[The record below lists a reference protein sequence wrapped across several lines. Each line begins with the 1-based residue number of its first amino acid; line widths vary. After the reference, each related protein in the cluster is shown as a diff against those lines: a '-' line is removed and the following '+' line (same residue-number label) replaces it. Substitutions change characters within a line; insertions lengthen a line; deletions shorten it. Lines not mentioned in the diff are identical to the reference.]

1 MSTKTAAD
9 LTLDLSVA
17 PSVSSRRWEAATL
30 TWERLVDRA
39 HNPEAVK
46 DCGGYVA
53 GRLKGT
59 QRRKGQ
65 VEYRSAVTLD
75 ADAAS
80 ETLPGLV
87 AGLGLRALVHSTY
100 SHTRAHPRYRV
111 IIPIMGP
118 GLSEEE
124 YPRVARGLMEA
135 LGEAQFDPGST
146 QPERLMFW
154 PATAAPDEYEVVEGQ
169 GETATAQGLL
179 RDFGGLG
186 PTPDH
191 MPGSKRDPLG
201 LPGVAGAFNRVY
213 DMARAV
219 ETFHLPYDPVEGEPN
234 RWHYTPAESEGGV
247 IVYPDGYVF
256 SNHASD
262 PAYGRALSM
271 FDLVA
276 LHVYGGEDRA
286 AGVPQSTAPAD
297 RPSIQRA
304 MREFAARPEI
314 VTELVGADFAPLDG
328 DEGGDGEGGARG
340 LPEWVLEFHLH
351 PKTGKP
357 LDDVHNW
364 DLLMRHDP
372 VLRGLARNDM
382 TLNTITRRAFPWRDV
397 EAGKT
402 DALTNADRAQI
413 SAHLQRAYN
422 MPRPA
427 QEQLNGVID
436 MVAQDNAFHPVNEY
450 LESLEW
456 DGVTRIETY
465 LPGAADAYTRRVARL
480 VAVQAVARALDP
492 GVKVDNCLI
501 LTGRQGLGKSWFV
514 ERMARGWTCTLG
526 PIEGGGLR
534 DTIMAM
540 TRSWITVAD
549 EGFAMKKADAE
560 ALKQFVT
567 LTHDVVRLPYARETV
582 TLPRRQVIWGTT
594 NDAVFLR
601 AQEGNRRFLIVEV
614 AERLDFDRYTDE
626 YVGQVWA
633 EAVHIW
639 KTSRDQYGLERN
651 PELFLSVEEEAAAES
666 VRSMAT
672 EEDSMT
678 GLIQAYL
685 DTLVPENWVEM
696 SPEERI
702 SWLRDEEQGI
712 VSGTHPISVVCS
724 LEIWEIALQ
733 RERGK
738 PSRVDILQITNALK
752 QLPGWFGPMPKP
764 TRLPFYGPQRVFARL
779 DEPTDPSGSTES
791 LI

>member
-1 MSTKTAAD
+1 MSTKTSAD

-59 QRRKGQ
+59 ARRKGQ

-80 ETLPGLV
+80 ETLPAVV

-111 IIPIMGP
+111 IFPIMGP

-124 YPRVARGLMEA
+124 YPRVARGLIEA

-154 PATAAPDEYEVVEGQ
+154 PATANPDEYEVVECQ

-179 RDFGGLG
+179 RDFGGLQA
-186 PTPDH
+186 TPDH
-191 MPGSKRDPLG
+191 KTGPKRDPKE

-314 VTELVGADFAPLDG
+314 VTELVAADFADVDG
-328 DEGGDGEGGARG
+328 DEDGARG

-372 VLRGLARNDM
+372 VLRALARNEMDL
-382 TLNTITRRAFPWRDV
+382 TTVTRRQFPWRTV
-397 EAGKT
+397 EAGKD

-436 MVAQDNAFHPVNEY
+436 MVAQDHSFHPVVEY
-450 LESLEW
+450 LEGLEW
-456 DGVTRIETY
+456 DGVSRIETY
-465 LPGAADAYTRRVARL
+465 LPGAPDAYTRRVARL

-514 ERMARGWTCTLG
+514 ETMARGWTCTLG

-534 DTIMAM
+534 DTVMAM

-567 LTHDVVRLPYARETV
+567 LTHDVIRLPFAREHV
-582 TLPRRQVIWGTT
+582 KLLRRQVIWGTT

-614 AERLDFDRYTDE
+614 AEKLDFGKYSDE
-626 YVGQVWA
+626 YVNQVWA

-639 KTSRDQYGLERN
+639 KTSRDKYGLKDN
-651 PELFLSVEEEAAAES
+651 PELFLSSEEEAAAES

-712 VSGTHPISVVCS
+712 VSGTHPIDVVCS
-724 LEIWEIALQ
+724 LEIWEIALG

-738 PSRVDILQITNALK
+738 HSRVDILQITNALK

-779 DEPTDPSGSTES
+779 DEPTDPSGSTEQ

>member
-39 HNPEAVK
+39 HNPESVK

-59 QRRKGQ
+59 ARRKGQ
-65 VEYRSAVTLD
+65 VAYRSAVTLD

-80 ETLPGLV
+80 ETLPAVV

-118 GLSEEE
+118 GLSEDE

-154 PATAAPDEYEVVEGQ
+154 PATATPDEYEAVECQ

-262 PAYGRALSM
+262 PAYGRALSL

-314 VTELVGADFAPLDG
+314 VTELVAADFADVDG
-328 DEGGDGEGGARG
+328 DEDGAA

-372 VLRGLARNDM
+372 VLRALARNEMDL
-382 TLNTITRRAFPWRDV
+382 TTVTRRPFPWRAV
-397 EAGKT
+397 EAGKD

-436 MVAQDNAFHPVNEY
+436 MVAQDNAFHPVVEY

-456 DGVTRIETY
+456 DGVSRVETY
-465 LPGAADAYTRRVARL
+465 LPGAPDAYTRRVARL

-514 ERMARGWTCTLG
+514 ETMARGWTCTLG

-534 DTIMAM
+534 DTVMAM
-540 TRSWITVAD
+540 TRSWVTVAD

-567 LTHDVVRLPYARETV
+567 LTHDVIRLPYAREHV
-582 TLPRRQVIWGTT
+582 KLPRRQVIWGTT

-614 AERLDFDRYTDE
+614 AEKLDFGKYSDE
-626 YVGQVWA
+626 YVNQVWA

-639 KTSRDQYGLERN
+639 KTSKAQYGLKDN
-651 PELFLSVEEEAAAES
+651 PELFLSASEEAAAES

-712 VSGTHPISVVCS
+712 VSGTHPIDVVCS

-738 PSRVDILQITNALK
+738 HSRVDILQITNALK

>member
-39 HNPEAVK
+39 HNPESVK

-59 QRRKGQ
+59 ARRKGQ

-80 ETLPGLV
+80 ETLPAVV

-111 IIPIMGP
+111 IFPIMGP

-124 YPRVARGLMEA
+124 YPRVARGLIEA

-154 PATAAPDEYEVVEGQ
+154 PATATPDEYEVVECD

-179 RDFGGLG
+179 RDFGGLQA
-186 PTPDH
+186 TPDH
-191 MPGSKRDPLG
+191 KAGPKRDPKE

-219 ETFHLPYDPVEGEPN
+219 AEFRLPYDPVDGEPN

-314 VTELVGADFAPLDG
+314 VTELVAADFADVDG
-328 DEGGDGEGGARG
+328 DEDGARG
-340 LPEWVLEFHLH
+340 LPEWVLEFHIH

-372 VLRGLARNDM
+372 VLRGLARNNMDL
-382 TLNTITRRAFPWRDV
+382 TTVTRRQFPWRTV
-397 EAGKT
+397 EAGKD

-436 MVAQDNAFHPVNEY
+436 MVAQDNAFHPVVEY
-450 LESLEW
+450 LECLEW
-456 DGVTRIETY
+456 DGISRVETY
-465 LPGAADAYTRRVARL
+465 LPGAQNDYTRRVARL

-514 ERMARGWTCTLG
+514 ETMARGWTCTLG
-526 PIEGGGLR
+526 PIEGSGLR
-534 DTIMAM
+534 DTVMAM

-567 LTHDVVRLPYARETV
+567 LTHDVIRLPYAREHV
-582 TLPRRQVIWGTT
+582 KLPRRQVIWGTT

-614 AERLDFDRYTDE
+614 AEKLDFGKYSDE
-626 YVGQVWA
+626 YVNQVWA

-639 KTSRDQYGLERN
+639 KTSKAQYGLKDN
-651 PELFLSVEEEAAAES
+651 PELFLSASEEAAAES

-712 VSGTHPISVVCS
+712 VSGAHPIDVVCS
-724 LEIWEIALQ
+724 LEIWEIALG

-738 PSRVDILQITNALK
+738 HSRVDILQITNALK

-764 TRLPFYGPQRVFARL
+764 TRLPYYGPQRVFARL
-779 DEPTDPSGSTES
+779 DEPTNPSGSTEQ

>member
-1 MSTKTAAD
+1 MSTKTTAD

-39 HNPEAVK
+39 HNPESVK

-59 QRRKGQ
+59 ARRKGQ

-80 ETLPGLV
+80 ETLPAVV

-111 IIPIMGP
+111 IFPIMGP

-124 YPRVARGLMEA
+124 YPRVARGLIEA

-154 PATAAPDEYEVVEGQ
+154 PATATPDEYEVVECQ

-191 MPGSKRDPLG
+191 MPGSKRDPFG

-219 ETFHLPYDPVEGEPN
+219 AEFHLPYDPVDGEPN

-314 VTELVGADFAPLDG
+314 VTELVAADFADVDG
-328 DEGGDGEGGARG
+328 DEAGARG

-372 VLRGLARNDM
+372 VLRGLARNNMDL
-382 TLNTITRRAFPWRDV
+382 TTVTRRQFPWRTV
-397 EAGKT
+397 EAGKD

-436 MVAQDNAFHPVNEY
+436 MVAQDHSFHPVVEY
-450 LESLEW
+450 LEGLEW
-456 DGVTRIETY
+456 DGVSRIETY

-514 ERMARGWTCTLG
+514 ETMARGWTCTLG
-526 PIEGGGLR
+526 PIEGSGLR
-534 DTIMAM
+534 DTVMAM

-567 LTHDVVRLPYARETV
+567 LTHDVIRLPYAREHV
-582 TLPRRQVIWGTT
+582 KLPRRQVIWGTT

-614 AERLDFDRYTDE
+614 AEKLDFGKYSDE
-626 YVGQVWA
+626 YVNQVWA

-639 KTSRDQYGLERN
+639 KTSRDKYGLKDN
-651 PELFLSVEEEAAAES
+651 PELFLSSEEEAAAES

-672 EEDSMT
+672 EEDSVG
-678 GLIQAYL
+678 GLIRAYL
-685 DTLVPENWVEM
+685 DTLVPENWADM
-696 SPEERI
+696 SPDERI

-712 VSGTHPISVVCS
+712 VSGTHPIDVVCS
-724 LEIWEIALQ
+724 LEIWEIALG

-738 PSRVDILQITNALK
+738 HSRVDILQITNALK

-779 DEPTDPSGSTES
+779 DEPTDPSGSIEQ

>member
-1 MSTKTAAD
+1 MSTKTAVD

-39 HNPEAVK
+39 HNPEGVK

-59 QRRKGQ
+59 SRRKGQ

-80 ETLPGLV
+80 ETLPAVV
-87 AGLGLRALVHSTY
+87 AGLGLRALVHSTF

-111 IIPIMGP
+111 IFPIMGP

-124 YPRVARGLMEA
+124 YPRVARGLIEA

-154 PATAAPDEYEVVEGQ
+154 PATANPDEYEVVECDGA
-169 GETATAQGLL
+169 TATAQGLL
-179 RDFGGLG
+179 RDFGGLQA
-186 PTPDH
+186 TPDH
-191 MPGSKRDPLG
+191 KAGPKRDPKE

-219 ETFHLPYDPVEGEPN
+219 AEFHLPYDPVGGEPN

-304 MREFAARPEI
+304 LREFAARPEI
-314 VTELVGADFAPLDG
+314 VTELVSADFADVDG
-328 DEGGDGEGGARG
+328 DEDGARG

-351 PKTGKP
+351 SKTGKP
-357 LDDVHNW
+357 QDDVHNW

-372 VLRGLARNDM
+372 VLRGLARNAMDL
-382 TLNTITRRAFPWRDV
+382 TTVTRRQFPWRTV
-397 EAGKT
+397 EAGKD

-436 MVAQDNAFHPVNEY
+436 MVAQDNVFHPVVEY
-450 LESLEW
+450 LEGLEW
-456 DGVTRIETY
+456 DGVSRVETY
-465 LPGAADAYTRRVARL
+465 LPGAPDAYTRRVARL

-514 ERMARGWTCTLG
+514 ETMARGWTCTLG
-526 PIEGGGLR
+526 PIEGNGMR
-534 DTIMAM
+534 DTVMAM

-567 LTHDVVRLPYARETV
+567 LTHDVIRLPYAREHV
-582 TLPRRQVIWGTT
+582 KLPRRQVIWGTT

-614 AERLDFDRYTDE
+614 AEKLDFGKYSDE
-626 YVGQVWA
+626 YVNQVWA

-639 KTSRDQYGLERN
+639 KTSRDKYGLKDN
-651 PELFLSVEEEAAAES
+651 PELFLSSEEEAAAES

-685 DTLVPENWVEM
+685 DTLVPANWVEM

-712 VSGTHPISVVCS
+712 VSGTHPIDVVCS
-724 LEIWEIALQ
+724 LEIWEIALG

-738 PSRVDILQITNALK
+738 HSRVDILQITNALK
-752 QLPGWFGPMPKP
+752 QLPGWFGPMPRP
-764 TRLPFYGPQRVFARL
+764 TRLPFYGPQRVFARMG
-779 DEPTDPSGSTES
+779 EPTDVSDSPES

>member
-1 MSTKTAAD
+1 MSTKTSAD

-39 HNPEAVK
+39 HNPESVK

-59 QRRKGQ
+59 ARRKGQ

-80 ETLPGLV
+80 ETLPALV

-111 IIPIMGP
+111 IFPIMGP

-124 YPRVARGLMEA
+124 YPRVARGLIEA

-154 PATAAPDEYEVVEGQ
+154 PATANPNEYEVAECQ

-191 MPGSKRDPLG
+191 MPGSKRDPFG

-219 ETFHLPYDPVEGEPN
+219 ETFHLPYDPVDGEPN

-314 VTELVGADFAPLDG
+314 VTELVAADFADVDG
-328 DEGGDGEGGARG
+328 DEDGARG

-364 DLLMRHDP
+364 DLLMKHDP
-372 VLRGLARNDM
+372 VLRALARNEMDL
-382 TLNTITRRAFPWRDV
+382 TTVTRRPFPWRAV
-397 EAGKT
+397 EAGKD

-436 MVAQDNAFHPVNEY
+436 MVAQDNAFHPVVEY
-450 LESLEW
+450 LECLEW
-456 DGVTRIETY
+456 DGVSRIETY
-465 LPGAADAYTRRVARL
+465 LPGAPDAYTRRVARL

-514 ERMARGWTCTLG
+514 ETMARGWTCTLG

-534 DTIMAM
+534 DTVMAM

-560 ALKQFVT
+560 ALKQFIT
-567 LTHDVVRLPYARETV
+567 LAHDVIRLPYAREHV
-582 TLPRRQVIWGTT
+582 KLPRRQVIWGTT

-614 AERLDFDRYTDE
+614 AEKLDFGKYSDE
-626 YVGQVWA
+626 YVNQVWA

-639 KTSRDQYGLERN
+639 KTSKAQYGLKDN
-651 PELFLSVEEEAAAES
+651 PELFLSTSEEVAAES

-685 DTLVPENWVEM
+685 DTLVPANWADM
-696 SPEERI
+696 SPDERI

-712 VSGTHPISVVCS
+712 VSGTHPIDVVCS

-738 PSRVDILQITNALK
+738 HSRVDILQITNALK

>member
-39 HNPEAVK
+39 HNPESVK

-53 GRLKGT
+53 GRLKDT
-59 QRRKGQ
+59 ARRKGQ

-80 ETLPGLV
+80 EALPAVV

-111 IIPIMGP
+111 IFPIMGP

-124 YPRVARGLMEA
+124 YPRVARGLIEA

-154 PATAAPDEYEVVEGQ
+154 PATANPDEYEVVECS

-179 RDFGGLG
+179 RDFGGLHA
-186 PTPDH
+186 TPDH
-191 MPGSKRDPLG
+191 KPGPKRDPKE

-219 ETFHLPYDPVEGEPN
+219 AEFHLPYDPVEGEPD

-328 DEGGDGEGGARG
+328 DTEGGEAGARG

-372 VLRGLARNDM
+372 VLRALARNEMDL
-382 TLNTITRRAFPWRDV
+382 TTVTRRPFPWRTV
-397 EAGKT
+397 EAGKD

-436 MVAQDNAFHPVNEY
+436 MVAQDNAFHPVVEY
-450 LESLEW
+450 LECLEW
-456 DGVTRIETY
+456 DGISRVETY
-465 LPGAADAYTRRVARL
+465 LPGAQDDYTRRVARL

-514 ERMARGWTCTLG
+514 ETMARGWTCTLG
-526 PIEGGGLR
+526 PIEGSGLR
-534 DTIMAM
+534 DTVMAM
-540 TRSWITVAD
+540 TRSWVTVAD

-567 LTHDVVRLPYARETV
+567 LTHDVIRLPYAREHV
-582 TLPRRQVIWGTT
+582 KLPRRQVIWGTT

-614 AERLDFDRYTDE
+614 AEKLDFGKYSDE
-626 YVGQVWA
+626 YVNQVWA

-639 KTSRDQYGLERN
+639 KTSKAQYGLKDN
-651 PELFLSVEEEAAAES
+651 PELFLSASEEAAAES

-685 DTLVPENWVEM
+685 DTLVPANWVEM

-712 VSGTHPISVVCS
+712 VSGTHPIDVVCS

-738 PSRVDILQITNALK
+738 HSRVDILQITNALK
-752 QLPGWFGPMPKP
+752 QLPDWFGPMPKP
-764 TRLPFYGPQRVFARL
+764 TRLPFYGPQRVFARM
-779 DEPTDPSGSTES
+779 DEPTDVSDSPES

>member
-59 QRRKGQ
+59 ARKKGQ

-80 ETLPGLV
+80 ETLPALV

-124 YPRVARGLMEA
+124 YPRVARGLIDA

-154 PATAAPDEYEVVEGQ
+154 PATANLDEYEVVECA

-179 RDFGGLG
+179 RDFGGLQA
-186 PTPDH
+186 TPDH
-191 MPGSKRDPLG
+191 KAGPKRDPKE

-219 ETFHLPYDPVEGEPN
+219 ETFHLPYDPVDGEPN

-314 VTELVGADFAPLDG
+314 VTELVAADFADVDG
-328 DEGGDGEGGARG
+328 DEDGAA

-372 VLRGLARNDM
+372 VLRALARNDM
-382 TLNTITRRAFPWRDV
+382 DLTTVTRRPFPWRAV
-397 EAGKT
+397 EAGKD

-436 MVAQDNAFHPVNEY
+436 MVAQDNAFHPVVEY
-450 LESLEW
+450 LECLEW
-456 DGVTRIETY
+456 DGISRVETY
-465 LPGAADAYTRRVARL
+465 LPGAQDDYTRRVARL

-514 ERMARGWTCTLG
+514 ETMARGWTCTLG

-534 DTIMAM
+534 DTVMAM
-540 TRSWITVAD
+540 TRSWVTVAD

-567 LTHDVVRLPYARETV
+567 LTHDVIRLPYAREHV
-582 TLPRRQVIWGTT
+582 KLPRRQVIWGTT

-614 AERLDFDRYTDE
+614 AEKLDFGKYSDE
-626 YVGQVWA
+626 YVNQVWA

-639 KTSRDQYGLERN
+639 KTSRDKYGLKDN
-651 PELFLSVEEEAAAES
+651 PELFLSSDEEAAAES

-712 VSGTHPISVVCS
+712 VSGTHPIDVVCS
-724 LEIWEIALQ
+724 LEIWEIALG

-738 PSRVDILQITNALK
+738 HSRVDILQITNALK

-779 DEPTDPSGSTES
+779 DEPTDPSGSTEQ

>member
-1 MSTKTAAD
+1 MSTKTSAD

-39 HNPEAVK
+39 HNPEVVK

-59 QRRKGQ
+59 ARKKGQ

-80 ETLPGLV
+80 ETLPAIV

-111 IIPIMGP
+111 IFPIMGP

-124 YPRVARGLMEA
+124 YPRVARGLIEA

-154 PATAAPDEYEVVEGQ
+154 PATANPDEYEVVECD

-179 RDFGGLG
+179 RDFGGLQA
-186 PTPDH
+186 TPDH
-191 MPGSKRDPLG
+191 KAGPKRDPKE

-219 ETFHLPYDPVEGEPN
+219 AEFHLPYDPVEGEPN

-314 VTELVGADFAPLDG
+314 VTELVAADFADVDG
-328 DEGGDGEGGARG
+328 DEDGARG

-372 VLRGLARNDM
+372 VLRALARNEMDL
-382 TLNTITRRAFPWRDV
+382 TTVTRRQFPWRTV
-397 EAGKT
+397 EAGKN

-436 MVAQDNAFHPVNEY
+436 MVAQDNAFHPVVEY
-450 LESLEW
+450 LEGLEW
-456 DGVTRIETY
+456 DGVSRIETY

-514 ERMARGWTCTLG
+514 ETMARGWTCTLG

-534 DTIMAM
+534 DTVMAM

-567 LTHDVVRLPYARETV
+567 LTHDVIRLPYAREHV
-582 TLPRRQVIWGTT
+582 KLPRRQVIWGTT

-614 AERLDFDRYTDE
+614 SEKLDFGKYSDE
-626 YVGQVWA
+626 YVNQVWA

-639 KTSRDQYGLERN
+639 KTSRDKYGLKDN
-651 PELFLSVEEEAAAES
+651 PELFLSSEEEAAAES

-685 DTLVPENWVEM
+685 DTLVPANWVEM

-712 VSGTHPISVVCS
+712 VSGTHPIDVVCS
-724 LEIWEIALQ
+724 LEIWEIALG

-738 PSRVDILQITNALK
+738 HSRVDILQITNALK

-764 TRLPFYGPQRVFARL
+764 TRLPFYGPQRVFARM
-779 DEPTDPSGSTES
+779 DEPTDVSDSTES

>member
-39 HNPEAVK
+39 HNPESVK

-59 QRRKGQ
+59 ARRKGQ
-65 VEYRSAVTLD
+65 VAYRSAVTLD

-80 ETLPGLV
+80 ETLPALV

-154 PATAAPDEYEVVEGQ
+154 PATAAPDEYEVVACDGA
-169 GETATAQGLL
+169 TATAQGLL

-191 MPGSKRDPLG
+191 RRGSKRDPLG
-201 LPGVAGAFNRVY
+201 LTGVAGAFNRVY

-219 ETFHLPYDPVEGEPN
+219 ETFRLPYDPVEGEPN

-286 AGVPQSTAPAD
+286 AGVPRSTAPAD

-328 DEGGDGEGGARG
+328 DEDGAA

-372 VLRGLARNDM
+372 VLRSLARNNMDL
-382 TLNTITRRAFPWRDV
+382 TTVTRRQFPWRTV
-397 EAGKT
+397 EAGKD

-413 SAHLQRAYN
+413 SAHLQRSYN

-436 MVAQDNAFHPVNEY
+436 MVAQDNAFHPVVEY

-456 DGVTRIETY
+456 DGVSRIETY
-465 LPGAADAYTRRVARL
+465 LPGAPDAYTRRVARL

-514 ERMARGWTCTLG
+514 ETMARGWTCTLG

-534 DTIMAM
+534 DTVMAM
-540 TRSWITVAD
+540 TRSWVTVAD

-567 LTHDVVRLPYARETV
+567 LTHDVIRLPYAREHV
-582 TLPRRQVIWGTT
+582 KLPRRQVIWGTT

-614 AERLDFDRYTDE
+614 AEKLDFGKYSDE
-626 YVGQVWA
+626 YVNQVWA

-639 KTSRDQYGLERN
+639 KTSKHEYGLKDN
-651 PELFLSVEEEAAAES
+651 PELFLSSEEEAAAES

-702 SWLRDEEQGI
+702 SWLRDAEQGI

-738 PSRVDILQITNALK
+738 HSRVDILQITNALK

-779 DEPTDPSGSTES
+779 DEPTDVSGSPES

>member
-1 MSTKTAAD
+1 MSAKTSAD

-17 PSVSSRRWEAATL
+17 PSVSSRRWGAAML

-59 QRRKGQ
+59 ARRKGQ

-80 ETLPGLV
+80 ETLPAVV

-124 YPRVARGLMEA
+124 YPRVARGLIEA

-154 PATAAPDEYEVVEGQ
+154 PATANPDEYEVVECD

-219 ETFHLPYDPVEGEPN
+219 ETFHLPYDPVDGEPN

-314 VTELVGADFAPLDG
+314 VTELVGADFAPLDV
-328 DEGGDGEGGARG
+328 DETEGGEA

-364 DLLMRHDP
+364 DLLMKHDP
-372 VLRGLARNDM
+372 VLRGLARNNMDL
-382 TLNTITRRAFPWRDV
+382 TTVTRRQFPWRTV
-397 EAGKT
+397 EAGKD

-413 SAHLQRAYN
+413 SAHLQRAYS

-436 MVAQDNAFHPVNEY
+436 MVAQDHSFHPVVEY
-450 LESLEW
+450 LEGLEW
-456 DGVTRIETY
+456 DGISRVETY
-465 LPGAADAYTRRVARL
+465 LPGAQDAYTRRVARL

-514 ERMARGWTCTLG
+514 ETMARGWTCTLG

-534 DTIMAM
+534 DTVMAM

-567 LTHDVVRLPYARETV
+567 LTHDVIRLPYAREHV
-582 TLPRRQVIWGTT
+582 KLPRRQVIWGTT

-614 AERLDFDRYTDE
+614 AEKLDFGKYSDE
-626 YVGQVWA
+626 YVNQVWA

-639 KTSRDQYGLERN
+639 KTSRDKYGLKDN
-651 PELFLSVEEEAAAES
+651 PELFLSSEEEAAAES

-712 VSGTHPISVVCS
+712 VSGTHPIDVVCS
-724 LEIWEIALQ
+724 LEIWEIALG

-738 PSRVDILQITNALK
+738 HSRVDILQITNALK

-779 DEPTDPSGSTES
+779 DEPTDVSDSPES

>member
-1 MSTKTAAD
+1 MSTKTSAD

-17 PSVSSRRWEAATL
+17 PSVSSRRWEATTL

-39 HNPEAVK
+39 HHPEAVK

-59 QRRKGQ
+59 ARRKGQ

-80 ETLPGLV
+80 ETLPAV
-87 AGLGLRALVHSTY
+87 VVGLGLRALVHSTF

-111 IIPIMGP
+111 IFPIMGP

-124 YPRVARGLMEA
+124 YPRVARGLIEA

-154 PATAAPDEYEVVEGQ
+154 PATANPDEYEVVECQ
-169 GETATAQGLL
+169 GETATAQDLL

-219 ETFHLPYDPVEGEPN
+219 AEFHLPYDPVDGEPN
-234 RWHYTPAESEGGV
+234 RWHYTLAESEGGV

-276 LHVYGGEDRA
+276 LHVFGGEDRA

-314 VTELVGADFAPLDG
+314 VTELVAADFADVDG
-328 DEGGDGEGGARG
+328 DEDGARG
-340 LPEWVLEFHLH
+340 LPEWILEFHLH

-364 DLLMRHDP
+364 DILMRHDP
-372 VLRGLARNDM
+372 VLRSLARNNMDL
-382 TLNTITRRAFPWRDV
+382 TTVTRRQFPWRTV
-397 EAGKT
+397 EAGKD

-436 MVAQDNAFHPVNEY
+436 MVAQDNAFHPVVDY
-450 LESLEW
+450 LEGLEW
-456 DGVTRIETY
+456 DGVSRIETY
-465 LPGAADAYTRRVARL
+465 LPGAADAYTRRVAHL

-514 ERMARGWTCTLG
+514 ETMARGWTCTLG

-534 DTIMAM
+534 DTVMAM

-567 LTHDVVRLPYARETV
+567 LTHDVIRLPYAREHV
-582 TLPRRQVIWGTT
+582 KLPRRQVIWGTT

-614 AERLDFDRYTDE
+614 AEKLDFGKYSDE
-626 YVGQVWA
+626 YVNQVWA

-639 KTSRDQYGLERN
+639 KTSRDKYGLKDN
-651 PELFLSVEEEAAAES
+651 PELFLSSEEEAAAES

-672 EEDSMT
+672 EEDSVG

-685 DTLVPENWVEM
+685 DTLVPANWADM

-712 VSGTHPISVVCS
+712 VSGTHPIDVVCS
-724 LEIWEIALQ
+724 LEIWEIALG

-738 PSRVDILQITNALK
+738 HSRVDILQITNALK

-779 DEPTDPSGSTES
+779 DEPTDVSDSPES

>member
-30 TWERLVDRA
+30 TWDRLVDRA
-39 HNPEAVK
+39 HHPESVK

-59 QRRKGQ
+59 ARRKGQ

-80 ETLPGLV
+80 ETLPAVV

-111 IIPIMGP
+111 IFPIMGP

-124 YPRVARGLMEA
+124 YPRVARGLIEA

-154 PATAAPDEYEVVEGQ
+154 PATATPDEYEVVECQ

-179 RDFGGLG
+179 RDFGGLHA
-186 PTPDH
+186 TPDH

-219 ETFHLPYDPVEGEPN
+219 ETFHLPYDPVDGEPN

-314 VTELVGADFAPLDG
+314 VTELVGADFADVDG
-328 DEGGDGEGGARG
+328 DEDGARG

-372 VLRGLARNDM
+372 VLRALARNEMDL
-382 TLNTITRRAFPWRDV
+382 TTVTRRPFPWRTV
-397 EAGKT
+397 EAGKD

-436 MVAQDNAFHPVNEY
+436 MVAQDNAFHPVVEY
-450 LESLEW
+450 LEGLDW
-456 DGVTRIETY
+456 DGISRVETY
-465 LPGAADAYTRRVARL
+465 LPGALDDYTRRVARL

-514 ERMARGWTCTLG
+514 ETMARGWTCTLG

-534 DTIMAM
+534 DTVMAM
-540 TRSWITVAD
+540 TRSWVTVAD

-567 LTHDVVRLPYARETV
+567 LTHDVIRLPYAREHV
-582 TLPRRQVIWGTT
+582 KLPRRQVIWGTT

-614 AERLDFDRYTDE
+614 AEKLDFGKYSDE
-626 YVGQVWA
+626 YVNQVWA

-639 KTSRDQYGLERN
+639 KTSKAQYGLKDN
-651 PELFLSVEEEAAAES
+651 PELFLSASEEAAAES

-712 VSGTHPISVVCS
+712 VSGTHPIDVVCS
-724 LEIWEIALQ
+724 LEIWEIALG

-738 PSRVDILQITNALK
+738 HSRVDILQITNALK

-779 DEPTDPSGSTES
+779 DEPTDVSDSPES

>member
-39 HNPEAVK
+39 RHPEAVK

-59 QRRKGQ
+59 ARRKGQ

-80 ETLPGLV
+80 ETLPALV

-111 IIPIMGP
+111 IFPIMGP

-124 YPRVARGLMEA
+124 YPRVARGLIEA

-154 PATAAPDEYEVVEGQ
+154 PATAAPDEYEVVECQ

-179 RDFGGLG
+179 RDFGGLHA
-186 PTPDH
+186 TPDH
-191 MPGSKRDPLG
+191 KPGPKRDPKE

-219 ETFHLPYDPVEGEPN
+219 ETFHLPYDPVDGEPN

-314 VTELVGADFAPLDG
+314 VTELVAADFADVDG
-328 DEGGDGEGGARG
+328 DEDGARG

-372 VLRGLARNDM
+372 VLRALARNEMDL
-382 TLNTITRRAFPWRDV
+382 TTVTRRPFPWRTV
-397 EAGKT
+397 EAGKN

-436 MVAQDNAFHPVNEY
+436 MVAQDHSFHPVVEY
-450 LESLEW
+450 LEGLEW
-456 DGVTRIETY
+456 DGVSRIETY

-514 ERMARGWTCTLG
+514 ETMARGWTCTLG

-534 DTIMAM
+534 DTVMAM

-567 LTHDVVRLPYARETV
+567 LTHDVIRLPYAREHV
-582 TLPRRQVIWGTT
+582 KLPRRQVIWGTT

-614 AERLDFDRYTDE
+614 AEKLDFGKYSDE
-626 YVGQVWA
+626 YVNQVWA

-639 KTSRDQYGLERN
+639 KTSRDQYGLKDN
-651 PELFLSVEEEAAAES
+651 PELFLSSEEEAAAES

-724 LEIWEIALQ
+724 LEIWEIALG

-738 PSRVDILQITNALK
+738 HSRVDILQITNALK

-779 DEPTDPSGSTES
+779 DEPTDPSGSTEQ

>member
-1 MSTKTAAD
+1 MSTKTSAD

-39 HNPEAVK
+39 HNPESVK

-59 QRRKGQ
+59 SRRKGQ

-80 ETLPGLV
+80 ETLPALV

-111 IIPIMGP
+111 IFPIMGP

-124 YPRVARGLMEA
+124 YPRVARGLIEA

-154 PATAAPDEYEVVEGQ
+154 PATANPDEYEVVECQ
-169 GETATAQGLL
+169 GATATAQGLL
-179 RDFGGLG
+179 RDFGGLQA
-186 PTPDH
+186 TPDH
-191 MPGSKRDPLG
+191 KAGPKRDPKE

-219 ETFHLPYDPVEGEPN
+219 AEFHLPYDPVDGEPN

-262 PAYGRALSM
+262 RAYGRALSM

-314 VTELVGADFAPLDG
+314 VTELVAADFADVDG
-328 DEGGDGEGGARG
+328 DEDGARG

-364 DLLMRHDP
+364 DLLMKHDP
-372 VLRGLARNDM
+372 VLRGLARNNMDL
-382 TLNTITRRAFPWRDV
+382 TTVTRRQFPWRTV
-397 EAGKT
+397 EAGKD

-436 MVAQDNAFHPVNEY
+436 MVAQDNAFHPVVEY
-450 LESLEW
+450 LEGLEW
-456 DGVTRIETY
+456 DGVSRIETY
-465 LPGAADAYTRRVARL
+465 LPGAPDDYTRRVARL

-514 ERMARGWTCTLG
+514 ETMARGWTCTLG

-534 DTIMAM
+534 DTVMAM
-540 TRSWITVAD
+540 TRSWVTVAD

-567 LTHDVVRLPYARETV
+567 LTHDVIRLPYAREHV
-582 TLPRRQVIWGTT
+582 KLPRRQVIWGTT

-601 AQEGNRRFLIVEV
+601 AQEGNRRFLIVEA
-614 AERLDFDRYTDE
+614 AEKLDFGKYSDE
-626 YVGQVWA
+626 YVNQVWA

-639 KTSRDQYGLERN
+639 KTSKAQYGLKDN
-651 PELFLSVEEEAAAES
+651 PELFLSASEEAAAES

-678 GLIQAYL
+678 GLIRAYL
-685 DTLVPENWVEM
+685 DTLVPANWVEL

-712 VSGTHPISVVCS
+712 VSGTHPIDVVCS
-724 LEIWEIALQ
+724 LEIWEIALG

-738 PSRVDILQITNALK
+738 HSRVDILQITNALK

-764 TRLPFYGPQRVFARL
+764 TRLPFYGPQRVFARV
-779 DEPTDPSGSTES
+779 DEPTDVSDSPES

>member
-1 MSTKTAAD
+1 MSAKTSAD

-59 QRRKGQ
+59 ARRKGQ

-80 ETLPGLV
+80 ETLPAVV

-111 IIPIMGP
+111 IFPIMGP

-124 YPRVARGLMEA
+124 YPRVARGLIEA

-154 PATAAPDEYEVVEGQ
+154 PATANPDEYEVVECD

-179 RDFGGLG
+179 RDFGGLQAA
-186 PTPDH
+186 PDH
-191 MPGSKRDPLG
+191 KTGPKRDPKE

-219 ETFHLPYDPVEGEPN
+219 AEFHLPYDPVDGEPN

-262 PAYGRALSM
+262 PAYGRALSV

-314 VTELVGADFAPLDG
+314 VTELVAADFADVDG
-328 DEGGDGEGGARG
+328 DEDGARG

-372 VLRGLARNDM
+372 VLRALARNEMDL
-382 TLNTITRRAFPWRDV
+382 TTVTRRPFPWRTV
-397 EAGKT
+397 EAGKD

-436 MVAQDNAFHPVNEY
+436 MVAQDNAFHPVVEY
-450 LESLEW
+450 LEGLEW
-456 DGVTRIETY
+456 DGVSRIETY
-465 LPGAADAYTRRVARL
+465 LPGAPDAYTRRVARL

-514 ERMARGWTCTLG
+514 ETMARGWTCTLG

-534 DTIMAM
+534 DTVMAM
-540 TRSWITVAD
+540 TRSWVTVAD

-567 LTHDVVRLPYARETV
+567 LTHDVIRLPYAREHV
-582 TLPRRQVIWGTT
+582 KLPRRQVIWGTT

-614 AERLDFDRYTDE
+614 AEKLDFGKYSDE
-626 YVGQVWA
+626 YVNQVWA

-639 KTSRDQYGLERN
+639 KTSRDQYGLKDN
-651 PELFLSVEEEAAAES
+651 PELFLSSEEEAAAES

-685 DTLVPENWVEM
+685 DTLVPANWVEM

-712 VSGTHPISVVCS
+712 VSGTHPIDVVCS
-724 LEIWEIALQ
+724 LEIWEIALG

-738 PSRVDILQITNALK
+738 HSRVDILQITNALK

-764 TRLPFYGPQRVFARL
+764 TRLPFYGPQRVFARM
-779 DEPTDPSGSTES
+779 DEPTDVSDSTEQ

>member
-1 MSTKTAAD
+1 MSTKTAAAAAD

-17 PSVSSRRWEAATL
+17 PSVSSRRWEVATL

-39 HNPEAVK
+39 HNPESVK

-59 QRRKGQ
+59 ARRKGQ

-80 ETLPGLV
+80 ETLPALV

-118 GLSEEE
+118 GLTEEE
-124 YPRVARGLMEA
+124 YPRVARGLIEA

-154 PATAAPDEYEVVEGQ
+154 PATANPDEYEVVECQ
-169 GETATAQGLL
+169 GETATAQRLL

-191 MPGSKRDPLG
+191 TPGSKRDPLG

-219 ETFHLPYDPVEGEPN
+219 AEFHLPYDPVEGEPN

-262 PAYGRALSM
+262 PAYGRALSL

-314 VTELVGADFAPLDG
+314 VTELVAADFADVDG
-328 DEGGDGEGGARG
+328 DEDGARG

-372 VLRGLARNDM
+372 VLRGLARNNMDL
-382 TLNTITRRAFPWRDV
+382 TTVTRRQFPWRAV
-397 EAGKT
+397 EAGKD

-436 MVAQDNAFHPVNEY
+436 MVAQDHSFHPVVEY

-456 DGVTRIETY
+456 DGVSRIETY
-465 LPGAADAYTRRVARL
+465 LPGAQDDYTRRVARL

-514 ERMARGWTCTLG
+514 ETMARGWTCTLG
-526 PIEGGGLR
+526 PIEGSGLR
-534 DTIMAM
+534 DTVMAM
-540 TRSWITVAD
+540 TRSWVTVAD

-567 LTHDVVRLPYARETV
+567 LTHDVIRLPYAREHV
-582 TLPRRQVIWGTT
+582 KLPRRQVIWGTT

-614 AERLDFDRYTDE
+614 AEKLDFGKYSDE
-626 YVGQVWA
+626 YVNQVWA

-639 KTSRDQYGLERN
+639 KTSKAQYDLKDN
-651 PELFLSVEEEAAAES
+651 PELFLSASEEAAAES

-685 DTLVPENWVEM
+685 DTLVPANWAEM

-712 VSGTHPISVVCS
+712 VSGTHPIDVVCS
-724 LEIWEIALQ
+724 LEIWEIVLQ

-738 PSRVDILQITNALK
+738 HSRVDILQITNALK

-764 TRLPFYGPQRVFARL
+764 IRLPFYGPQRVFARL
-779 DEPTDPSGSTES
+779 DGPTDVSDSPES

>member
-1 MSTKTAAD
+1 MSTKTSAD

-39 HNPEAVK
+39 HNPEGVK

-59 QRRKGQ
+59 ARRKGQ

-80 ETLPGLV
+80 ETLPAVV

-111 IIPIMGP
+111 IFPIMGP

-154 PATAAPDEYEVVEGQ
+154 PATATPDEYEVVECP

-179 RDFGGLG
+179 RDFGGLHA
-186 PTPDH
+186 TPDH
-191 MPGSKRDPLG
+191 KPGPKRDPKE

-219 ETFHLPYDPVEGEPN
+219 AEFHLPYDPVEGEPN

-314 VTELVGADFAPLDG
+314 VTELVAADFADVDG
-328 DEGGDGEGGARG
+328 DEDGARG
-340 LPEWVLEFHLH
+340 LPEWVLEFHMH

-372 VLRGLARNDM
+372 VLRGLARNNMDL
-382 TLNTITRRAFPWRDV
+382 TTVTRRQFPWRTV
-397 EAGKT
+397 EAGKD

-436 MVAQDNAFHPVNEY
+436 MVAQDHAFHPVVEY
-450 LESLEW
+450 LEGLEW

-514 ERMARGWTCTLG
+514 ETMARGWTCTLG
-526 PIEGGGLR
+526 PIEGSGLR
-534 DTIMAM
+534 DTVMAM

-567 LTHDVVRLPYARETV
+567 LTHDVIRLPYAREHV
-582 TLPRRQVIWGTT
+582 KLPRRQVIWGTT

-614 AERLDFDRYTDE
+614 AEKLDFGKYSDE
-626 YVGQVWA
+626 YVNQVWA

-639 KTSRDQYGLERN
+639 KTSRDKYGLKDN
-651 PELFLSVEEEAAAES
+651 PELFLSSEEEAAAES

-672 EEDSMT
+672 EEDSVG

-712 VSGTHPISVVCS
+712 VSGTHPIDVVCS
-724 LEIWEIALQ
+724 LEIWEIALG

-738 PSRVDILQITNALK
+738 HSRVDILQITNALK

-779 DEPTDPSGSTES
+779 DEPTDVSDSPES

>member
-39 HNPEAVK
+39 HNPESVK

-59 QRRKGQ
+59 ARRKGQ

-80 ETLPGLV
+80 ETLPALV

-111 IIPIMGP
+111 IFPIMGP

-124 YPRVARGLMEA
+124 YPRVARGLIEA

-154 PATAAPDEYEVVEGQ
+154 PATANPDEYEVVECD

-179 RDFGGLG
+179 RDFGGLQA
-186 PTPDH
+186 TPDH

-219 ETFHLPYDPVEGEPN
+219 TEFHLPYDPVEGEPN

-262 PAYGRALSM
+262 PAYGRALSL

-314 VTELVGADFAPLDG
+314 VTELVAADFADVDG
-328 DEGGDGEGGARG
+328 DEDGAA
-340 LPEWVLEFHLH
+340 LPEWVLGFHLH

-364 DLLMRHDP
+364 DLLMKHDP
-372 VLRGLARNDM
+372 VLRALARNEMDL
-382 TLNTITRRAFPWRDV
+382 TTVTRRPFPWRAV
-397 EAGKT
+397 EAGKD

-436 MVAQDNAFHPVNEY
+436 MVAQNNAFHPVVEY
-450 LESLEW
+450 LECLEW
-456 DGVTRIETY
+456 DGISRVETY
-465 LPGAADAYTRRVARL
+465 LPGAQDDYTRRVARL

-514 ERMARGWTCTLG
+514 ETMARGWTCTLG

-534 DTIMAM
+534 DTVMAM
-540 TRSWITVAD
+540 TRSWVTVAD

-567 LTHDVVRLPYARETV
+567 LTHDVIRLPYAREHV
-582 TLPRRQVIWGTT
+582 KLPRRQVIWGTT

-614 AERLDFDRYTDE
+614 AEKLDFGKYSDE
-626 YVGQVWA
+626 YVNQVWA

-639 KTSRDQYGLERN
+639 KTSKAQYGLKDN
-651 PELFLSVEEEAAAES
+651 PELFLSASEEAAAES

-712 VSGTHPISVVCS
+712 VSGTHPIDVVCS

-738 PSRVDILQITNALK
+738 HSRVDILQITNALK
-752 QLPGWFGPMPKP
+752 QLPGWFCPMPKP

-779 DEPTDPSGSTES
+779 DEPTDPSGSTET

>member
-59 QRRKGQ
+59 TRRKGQ

-80 ETLPGLV
+80 ETLPAVV

-111 IIPIMGP
+111 IFPIMGL

-154 PATAAPDEYEVVEGQ
+154 PATANPDEYEVVECD

-179 RDFGGLG
+179 RDFGGLQAA
-186 PTPDH
+186 PDH
-191 MPGSKRDPLG
+191 KAGPKRDPKE

-219 ETFHLPYDPVEGEPN
+219 AEFHLPYDPVDGEPN

-314 VTELVGADFAPLDG
+314 VTELVAADFADVDG
-328 DEGGDGEGGARG
+328 DEDGARG

-357 LDDVHNW
+357 IDDVHNW
-364 DLLMRHDP
+364 DLLMAHDP
-372 VLRGLARNDM
+372 VLRALARNEMDL
-382 TLNTITRRAFPWRDV
+382 TTVTRRPFPWRAV
-397 EAGKT
+397 EAGKD

-436 MVAQDNAFHPVNEY
+436 MVAQDNAFHPVVEY
-450 LESLEW
+450 LECLEW
-456 DGVTRIETY
+456 DGISRVETY
-465 LPGAADAYTRRVARL
+465 LPGAPDDYTRRVARL

-514 ERMARGWTCTLG
+514 ETMARGWTCTLG
-526 PIEGGGLR
+526 PIEGSGLR
-534 DTIMAM
+534 DTVMAM
-540 TRSWITVAD
+540 TRSWVTVAD

-567 LTHDVVRLPYARETV
+567 LTHDVIRLPYAREHV
-582 TLPRRQVIWGTT
+582 KLPRRQVIWGTT

-614 AERLDFDRYTDE
+614 AEKLDFGKYTSA
-626 YVGQVWA
+626 YVDQVWA

-639 KTSRDQYGLERN
+639 KTSKAQYGLKDN
-651 PELFLSVEEEAAAES
+651 PELFLSASEEAAAES

-685 DTLVPENWVEM
+685 DTLVPANWADM
-696 SPEERI
+696 SPDERI

-712 VSGTHPISVVCS
+712 VSGTHQIDVVCS
-724 LEIWEIALQ
+724 LEIWEIALGH
-733 RERGK
+733 ERGK
-738 PSRVDILQITNALK
+738 HSRVDILQITNALK

>member
-17 PSVSSRRWEAATL
+17 PSVSSRRWEASTL

-39 HNPEAVK
+39 HHPESVK

-59 QRRKGQ
+59 ARKKGQ

-80 ETLPGLV
+80 ETMPALV

-124 YPRVARGLMEA
+124 YPRVARGLIEA

-154 PATAAPDEYEVVEGQ
+154 PATAAPGEYEVMECQ

-179 RDFGGLG
+179 RDFGGLQA
-186 PTPDH
+186 TPDH
-191 MPGSKRDPLG
+191 KAGLKRDPKE

-219 ETFHLPYDPVEGEPN
+219 AEFHLPYDQVDGEPN

-271 FDLVA
+271 FDIVA

-314 VTELVGADFAPLDG
+314 VTELVGADFADVDG
-328 DEGGDGEGGARG
+328 DEDGARG
-340 LPEWVLEFHLH
+340 LPEWVLDFHLH

-364 DLLMRHDP
+364 DVLMRHDP
-372 VLRGLARNDM
+372 VLRALARNEMDL
-382 TLNTITRRAFPWRDV
+382 TTVTRRPLPWRAV
-397 EAGKT
+397 EAGKD

-413 SAHLQRAYN
+413 SAHLQRSYN

-436 MVAQDNAFHPVNEY
+436 MVAQDNAFHPVVEY
-450 LESLEW
+450 LEGLEW
-456 DGVTRIETY
+456 DGISRVETY
-465 LPGAADAYTRRVARL
+465 LPGAQDDYTRRVARL

-514 ERMARGWTCTLG
+514 ETMARGWTCTLG
-526 PIEGGGLR
+526 PIEGSGLR
-534 DTIMAM
+534 DTVMAM
-540 TRSWITVAD
+540 TRSWVTVAD

-567 LTHDVVRLPYARETV
+567 LNHDVIRLPYAREHV
-582 TLPRRQVIWGTT
+582 KLPRRQVIWGTT

-614 AERLDFDRYTDE
+614 AEKLDFGKYSDD
-626 YVGQVWA
+626 YVNQVWA

-639 KTSRDQYGLERN
+639 KTSKAQYGLRDN
-651 PELFLSVEEEAAAES
+651 PELFLSASEEAAAES

-678 GLIQAYL
+678 GLVQAYL

-702 SWLRDEEQGI
+702 SWLRDAEQGI
-712 VSGTHPISVVCS
+712 VKGTHPIDVVCS
-724 LEIWEIALQ
+724 LEIWEIALG
-733 RERGK
+733 RERWK
-738 PSRVDILQITNALK
+738 HSRVDILQITNALK

-764 TRLPFYGPQRVFARL
+764 TRLPFYGPQRVFARM
-779 DEPTDPSGSTES
+779 DEPTDPSGSTEQ

>member
-17 PSVSSRRWEAATL
+17 PSVSSRRWESATL

-39 HNPEAVK
+39 HHPESVK

-59 QRRKGQ
+59 ARRKGQ

-80 ETLPGLV
+80 ETLPAVV

-111 IIPIMGP
+111 IFPIMGP

-124 YPRVARGLMEA
+124 YPRVARGLIEA

-154 PATAAPDEYEVVEGQ
+154 PATANPDEYEVVECD
-169 GETATAQGLL
+169 GETATAQGFL
-179 RDFGGLG
+179 RDFGGLQA
-186 PTPDH
+186 TPDH
-191 MPGSKRDPLG
+191 KAGPKRDPKE

-219 ETFHLPYDPVEGEPN
+219 TEFHLPYDPVEGEPN

-314 VTELVGADFAPLDG
+314 VTELVAADFADVDG
-328 DEGGDGEGGARG
+328 DEDGARG

-372 VLRGLARNDM
+372 VLRGLARNNMDL
-382 TLNTITRRAFPWRDV
+382 TTVTRRQFPWRAV
-397 EAGKT
+397 EAGKD

-436 MVAQDNAFHPVNEY
+436 MVAQDNAFHPVVEY
-450 LESLEW
+450 LECLEW
-456 DGVTRIETY
+456 DGISRVETY
-465 LPGAADAYTRRVARL
+465 LPGAQDDYTRRVARL

-514 ERMARGWTCTLG
+514 ETMARGWTCTLG

-534 DTIMAM
+534 DTVMAM
-540 TRSWITVAD
+540 TRSWVTVAD

-567 LTHDVVRLPYARETV
+567 LTHDVIRLPYAREHV
-582 TLPRRQVIWGTT
+582 KLPRRQVIWGTT

-614 AERLDFDRYTDE
+614 AEKLDFGKYSDE
-626 YVGQVWA
+626 YVNQVWA

-639 KTSRDQYGLERN
+639 KTRKAQYGLKDN
-651 PELFLSVEEEAAAES
+651 PELFLSASEEAAAES

-712 VSGTHPISVVCS
+712 VSGTHPIDVVCS
-724 LEIWEIALQ
+724 LEIWEIAL
-733 RERGK
+733 RHERGK
-738 PSRVDILQITNALK
+738 HSRVDILQITNALK

>member
-1 MSTKTAAD
+1 MITKTAAD

-39 HNPEAVK
+39 HHPESVK

-59 QRRKGQ
+59 ARRKGQ

-80 ETLPGLV
+80 ETLPAVV

-111 IIPIMGP
+111 IFPIMGP

-124 YPRVARGLMEA
+124 YPRVARGLIEA

-154 PATAAPDEYEVVEGQ
+154 PATANPDEYEVVECD

-179 RDFGGLG
+179 RDFGGLQA
-186 PTPDH
+186 TPDH

-219 ETFHLPYDPVEGEPN
+219 ETFHLPYDPVDGEPN

-314 VTELVGADFAPLDG
+314 VTELVAVDFADVDG
-328 DEGGDGEGGARG
+328 DEDGARG

-372 VLRGLARNDM
+372 VLRALARNEMDL
-382 TLNTITRRAFPWRDV
+382 TTVTRRPFPWRAV
-397 EAGKT
+397 EAGKD

-436 MVAQDNAFHPVNEY
+436 MVAQDNAFHPVVEY
-450 LESLEW
+450 LECLEW
-456 DGVTRIETY
+456 DGISRVETY
-465 LPGAADAYTRRVARL
+465 LPGAQDDYTRRVARL

-514 ERMARGWTCTLG
+514 ETMARGWTCTLG

-534 DTIMAM
+534 DTVMAM

-567 LTHDVVRLPYARETV
+567 LTHDVIRLPYAREHV
-582 TLPRRQVIWGTT
+582 KLPRRQVIWGTT

-614 AERLDFDRYTDE
+614 AEKLDFGKYSDE

-639 KTSRDQYGLERN
+639 KTSRDEYGLERN

-712 VSGTHPISVVCS
+712 VSGTHPIDVVCS

-738 PSRVDILQITNALK
+738 HSRVDILQITNALK

-779 DEPTDPSGSTES
+779 DEPTDSSGSTES

>member
-59 QRRKGQ
+59 ARRKGQ

-80 ETLPGLV
+80 ETLPAVV

-111 IIPIMGP
+111 IFPIMGP

-124 YPRVARGLMEA
+124 YPRVARGLIEA

-154 PATAAPDEYEVVEGQ
+154 PAAANPDEYEVVECQ

-219 ETFHLPYDPVEGEPN
+219 AEFHLPYDPVEGEPD

-276 LHVYGGEDRA
+276 LHVFGGEDRA

-314 VTELVGADFAPLDG
+314 VTELVGADFAPLDV
-328 DEGGDGEGGARG
+328 DEAGARG

-364 DLLMRHDP
+364 DLLQRHDP
-372 VLRGLARNDM
+372 VLCALARNEMDL
-382 TLNTITRRAFPWRDV
+382 TTVTRRPFPWRTV
-397 EAGKT
+397 EAGKD

-436 MVAQDNAFHPVNEY
+436 MVAQDNAFHPVVEY
-450 LESLEW
+450 LEGLEW
-456 DGVTRIETY
+456 DGVSRIETY
-465 LPGAADAYTRRVARL
+465 LPGAADDYTRRVARL

-514 ERMARGWTCTLG
+514 ETMARGWTCTLG
-526 PIEGGGLR
+526 PIEGSGLR
-534 DTIMAM
+534 DTVMAM

-567 LTHDVVRLPYARETV
+567 LTHDVIRLPYAREHV
-582 TLPRRQVIWGTT
+582 KLPRRQVIWGTT

-614 AERLDFDRYTDE
+614 AEKLDFGKYSDE
-626 YVGQVWA
+626 YVNQVWA

-639 KTSRDQYGLERN
+639 KTSRDQYGLKDN
-651 PELFLSVEEEAAAES
+651 PELFLSASEEAAAES

-685 DTLVPENWVEM
+685 DTLVPANWVEM

-712 VSGTHPISVVCS
+712 VRGTHPIETVCS
-724 LEIWEIALQ
+724 LEIWEIALG

-738 PSRVDILQITNALK
+738 HSRVDILQITNKLK
-752 QLPGWFGPMPKP
+752 QLPGWFGPSPKAL
-764 TRLPFYGPQRVFARL
+764 RLPFYGPQRLFTRL
-779 DEPTDPSGSTES
+779 VEDTTDVSDSPES

>member
-59 QRRKGQ
+59 ARRKGQ

-80 ETLPGLV
+80 ETLPALV

-111 IIPIMGP
+111 IFPIMGP

-124 YPRVARGLMEA
+124 YPRVARGLIEA

-154 PATAAPDEYEVVEGQ
+154 PATAAPDEYEVVECD

-191 MPGSKRDPLG
+191 TPGSKRDPLG
-201 LPGVAGAFNRVY
+201 LPGVAGAFNRAY

-219 ETFHLPYDPVEGEPN
+219 ETFHLPYDPVDGEPN

-276 LHVYGGEDRA
+276 LHVFGGEDRA

-314 VTELVGADFAPLDG
+314 VTELVAADFADVDG
-328 DEGGDGEGGARG
+328 DEDGARG

-372 VLRGLARNDM
+372 VLRSLARNNMDL
-382 TLNTITRRAFPWRDV
+382 TTVTRRQFPWRTV
-397 EAGKT
+397 EAGKD

-436 MVAQDNAFHPVNEY
+436 MVAQDNSFHPVVEY
-450 LESLEW
+450 LEGLEW
-456 DGVTRIETY
+456 DGVSRIETY

-514 ERMARGWTCTLG
+514 ETMARGWTCTLG

-534 DTIMAM
+534 DTVMAM

-567 LTHDVVRLPYARETV
+567 LTHDVIRLPYAREHV
-582 TLPRRQVIWGTT
+582 KLPRRQVIWGTT

-614 AERLDFDRYTDE
+614 AEKLDFGKYSDE
-626 YVGQVWA
+626 YVNQVWA

-639 KTSRDQYGLERN
+639 KTSRDKYGLKDN
-651 PELFLSVEEEAAAES
+651 PELFLSSEEEAAAES

-672 EEDSMT
+672 EEDSVG

-685 DTLVPENWVEM
+685 DTLVPANWAEM

-712 VSGTHPISVVCS
+712 VSGTHPIDAVCS
-724 LEIWEIALQ
+724 LEIWEIALG

-738 PSRVDILQITNALK
+738 HSRVDILQITNALK

-779 DEPTDPSGSTES
+779 DEPT
-791 LI
+791 

>member
-30 TWERLVDRA
+30 TWDRFVDRA
-39 HNPEAVK
+39 HNPESVK

-59 QRRKGQ
+59 SRRKGQ

-80 ETLPGLV
+80 ETLPAVV
-87 AGLGLRALVHSTY
+87 AGRGLRALVHSTY

-154 PATAAPDEYEVVEGQ
+154 PATATPDEYEVVECQ

-219 ETFHLPYDPVEGEPN
+219 AEFHLPYDPVEGEPN

-314 VTELVGADFAPLDG
+314 VTELVAVDFAS
-328 DEGGDGEGGARG
+328 AV

-372 VLRGLARNDM
+372 VLRGLARNNMDL
-382 TLNTITRRAFPWRDV
+382 TTVTRRQFPWRTV
-397 EAGKT
+397 EAGKD

-436 MVAQDNAFHPVNEY
+436 MVAQDNAFHPVVEY
-450 LESLEW
+450 LEGLEW
-456 DGVTRIETY
+456 DGISRVETY
-465 LPGAADAYTRRVARL
+465 LPGAQDDYTRRVARL

-514 ERMARGWTCTLG
+514 ETMARGWTCTLG
-526 PIEGGGLR
+526 PIEGSGLR
-534 DTIMAM
+534 DTVMAM

-567 LTHDVVRLPYARETV
+567 LTHDVIRLPYAREHV
-582 TLPRRQVIWGTT
+582 KLPRRQVIWGTT

-614 AERLDFDRYTDE
+614 AEKLDFGKYSDE
-626 YVGQVWA
+626 YVNQVWA

-639 KTSRDQYGLERN
+639 KTSRDKYGLKDN
-651 PELFLSVEEEAAAES
+651 PELFLSSEEEAAAES

-672 EEDSMT
+672 EEDSVG

-685 DTLVPENWVEM
+685 DTLVPENWADM

-712 VSGTHPISVVCS
+712 VSGTHPIDVVCS

-738 PSRVDILQITNALK
+738 HSRVDILQITNALK

>member
-1 MSTKTAAD
+1 MSTKTSAD

-39 HNPEAVK
+39 HHPESVK

-59 QRRKGQ
+59 ARRKGQ

-80 ETLPGLV
+80 ETLPAVV

-111 IIPIMGP
+111 IFPIMGP

-154 PATAAPDEYEVVEGQ
+154 PATAAPDEYEVVECDGA
-169 GETATAQGLL
+169 TATAQGLL
-179 RDFGGLG
+179 RDFGGLQA
-186 PTPDH
+186 TPDH

-219 ETFHLPYDPVEGEPN
+219 AEFHLPYDPVDGEPN
-234 RWHYTPAESEGGV
+234 RWHYTLAESEGGV

-286 AGVPQSTAPAD
+286 AGVPQSTAPVD

-304 MREFAARPEI
+304 LREFAARPEI
-314 VTELVGADFAPLDG
+314 VTELVGADFAPLDV
-328 DEGGDGEGGARG
+328 DEDGAA

-364 DLLMRHDP
+364 DLLMLHDP
-372 VLRGLARNDM
+372 VLRALARNEMDL
-382 TLNTITRRAFPWRDV
+382 TTVTRRPFPWRAV
-397 EAGKT
+397 EAGKD

-436 MVAQDNAFHPVNEY
+436 MVAQDNAFHPVVEY
-450 LESLEW
+450 LECLEW
-456 DGVTRIETY
+456 DGISRVETY
-465 LPGAADAYTRRVARL
+465 LPGAQDDYTRRVARL

-514 ERMARGWTCTLG
+514 ETMARGWTCTLG
-526 PIEGGGLR
+526 PIENSGLR
-534 DTIMAM
+534 DTVMAM
-540 TRSWITVAD
+540 TRSWVTVAD

-567 LTHDVVRLPYARETV
+567 LTHDVIRLPYAREHV
-582 TLPRRQVIWGTT
+582 KLPRRQVIWGTT

-614 AERLDFDRYTDE
+614 AEKLDFGKYSDE
-626 YVGQVWA
+626 YVNQVWA

-639 KTSRDQYGLERN
+639 KTSKAQYGLKDN
-651 PELFLSVEEEAAAES
+651 PELFLSASEEAAAES

-685 DTLVPENWVEM
+685 DTLVPENWAEM

-712 VSGTHPISVVCS
+712 VSGTHPIDVVCS

-738 PSRVDILQITNALK
+738 HSRVDILQITNALK

>member
-17 PSVSSRRWEAATL
+17 PSVSSRRWEATTL

-39 HNPEAVK
+39 HHPESVK

-59 QRRKGQ
+59 ARRKGQ

-80 ETLPGLV
+80 ETLPAVV

-111 IIPIMGP
+111 IFPIMGP

-154 PATAAPDEYEVVEGQ
+154 PATANPDEYEAVECD

-179 RDFGGLG
+179 RDFGGLQA
-186 PTPDH
+186 TPDH

-219 ETFHLPYDPVEGEPN
+219 TEFHLPYDPVEGEPN

-262 PAYGRALSM
+262 PAYGRALSL

-314 VTELVGADFAPLDG
+314 VTELVAADFADADG
-328 DEGGDGEGGARG
+328 GEAGARG

-364 DLLMRHDP
+364 DLLMKHDP
-372 VLRGLARNDM
+372 VLRALARNDM
-382 TLNTITRRAFPWRDV
+382 DLTTVTRRQFPWRTV
-397 EAGKT
+397 EAGKD

-413 SAHLQRAYN
+413 SAHLQRTYN

-436 MVAQDNAFHPVNEY
+436 MVAQDNAFHPVVEY
-450 LESLEW
+450 LECLEW
-456 DGVTRIETY
+456 DGISRVETY
-465 LPGAADAYTRRVARL
+465 LPGAQDDYTRRVARL

-514 ERMARGWTCTLG
+514 ETMARGWTCTLG

-534 DTIMAM
+534 DTVMAM
-540 TRSWITVAD
+540 TRSWVTVAD

-567 LTHDVVRLPYARETV
+567 LTHDVIRLPYAREHV
-582 TLPRRQVIWGTT
+582 KLPRRQVIWGTT

-614 AERLDFDRYTDE
+614 AEKLDFGKYSDE
-626 YVGQVWA
+626 YVNQVWA

-639 KTSRDQYGLERN
+639 KTSKAQYGLKDN
-651 PELFLSVEEEAAAES
+651 PELFLSASEEAAAES

-712 VSGTHPISVVCS
+712 VSGTHPIDVVCS

-738 PSRVDILQITNALK
+738 HSRVDILQITNALK

>member
-39 HNPEAVK
+39 HHPEAVK

-59 QRRKGQ
+59 ARRKGQ
-65 VEYRSAVTLD
+65 VKYRSAVTLD

-80 ETLPGLV
+80 ETLPALV

-111 IIPIMGP
+111 IFPIMGP

-154 PATAAPDEYEVVEGQ
+154 PAAANPDEYEVVECS

-179 RDFGGLG
+179 RDFGGLRA
-186 PTPDH
+186 TPDH
-191 MPGSKRDPLG
+191 KPGPKRDPKE

-219 ETFHLPYDPVEGEPN
+219 AEFRLPYDPVEGEPN

-276 LHVYGGEDRA
+276 LHVYGGADRA

-314 VTELVGADFAPLDG
+314 VTELVAADFADVDG
-328 DEGGDGEGGARG
+328 DEDGARG
-340 LPEWVLEFHLH
+340 LPEWVLEFRLH

-364 DLLMRHDP
+364 DLLMKHDP
-372 VLRGLARNDM
+372 VLRALARNEMDL
-382 TLNTITRRAFPWRDV
+382 TTVTRRQFPWRTV
-397 EAGKT
+397 EAGKD

-422 MPRPA
+422 FPRPA

-436 MVAQDNAFHPVNEY
+436 MVAQDHSFHPVVEY
-450 LESLEW
+450 LEGLEW
-456 DGVTRIETY
+456 DGVSRIETY
-465 LPGAADAYTRRVARL
+465 LPGAPDAYTRRVARL

-514 ERMARGWTCTLG
+514 ETMARGWTCTLG

-534 DTIMAM
+534 DTVMAM

-567 LTHDVVRLPYARETV
+567 LTHDVIRLPYAREHV
-582 TLPRRQVIWGTT
+582 KLPRRQVIWGTT

-614 AERLDFDRYTDE
+614 AEKLDFGKYSDE
-626 YVGQVWA
+626 YVNQVWA
-633 EAVHIW
+633 EAVHVW
-639 KTSRDQYGLERN
+639 KTSKAQYGLKDN
-651 PELFLSVEEEAAAES
+651 PELFLSASEEAAAES

-696 SPEERI
+696 SPDERI
-702 SWLRDEEQGI
+702 GWLRDAEQGI
-712 VSGTHPISVVCS
+712 VSGTHPIEVVCS
-724 LEIWEIALQ
+724 LEIWEIALG

-738 PSRVDILQITNALK
+738 HSRVDILQITNALK

-779 DEPTDPSGSTES
+779 DEPTDVSDSPES

>member
-59 QRRKGQ
+59 ARRKGQ

-80 ETLPGLV
+80 ETLPALV

-124 YPRVARGLMEA
+124 YPRVARGLMGA

-154 PATAAPDEYEVVEGQ
+154 PATATPDEYEVVECQ

-191 MPGSKRDPLG
+191 MPGSKRDPKE

-219 ETFHLPYDPVEGEPN
+219 ETFYLPYDPVEGEPN

-247 IVYPDGYVF
+247 IVHPDGYVF

-328 DEGGDGEGGARG
+328 DGDEAGARG

-364 DLLMRHDP
+364 DLLMKHDP
-372 VLRGLARNDM
+372 VLRALARNEMDL
-382 TLNTITRRAFPWRDV
+382 TTVTRRPFPWRAV
-397 EAGKT
+397 EAGKD

-413 SAHLQRAYN
+413 SAHLQRAYS

-436 MVAQDNAFHPVNEY
+436 MVAQDNAFHPVVEY
-450 LESLEW
+450 LEGLEW
-456 DGVTRIETY
+456 DGISRAETY
-465 LPGAADAYTRRVARL
+465 LPGAQDDYTRRVARL

-514 ERMARGWTCTLG
+514 ETMARGWTCTLG
-526 PIEGGGLR
+526 PIEGSGLR
-534 DTIMAM
+534 DTVMAM
-540 TRSWITVAD
+540 TRSWVTVAD

-567 LTHDVVRLPYARETV
+567 LTHDVIRLPYAREHV
-582 TLPRRQVIWGTT
+582 KLPRRQVIWGTT

-614 AERLDFDRYTDE
+614 AEKLDFGKYSDE
-626 YVGQVWA
+626 YVNQVWA

-639 KTSRDQYGLERN
+639 KTSRDKYGLKDN
-651 PELFLSVEEEAAAES
+651 PELFLSSEEEAAAES

-672 EEDSMT
+672 EEDSVG
-678 GLIQAYL
+678 GLILAYL
-685 DTLVPENWVEM
+685 DTLVPANWVEM

-712 VSGTHPISVVCS
+712 VSGTHPIEVVCS
-724 LEIWEIALQ
+724 LEIWEIALG

-738 PSRVDILQITNALK
+738 HSRVDILQITNALK

-764 TRLPFYGPQRVFARL
+764 TRLPFYGPQRVFARM
-779 DEPTDPSGSTES
+779 DEPTDPSGSTEQ

>member
-59 QRRKGQ
+59 ARRKGQ

-80 ETLPGLV
+80 ETLPAVV

-111 IIPIMGP
+111 IFPIMGP

-124 YPRVARGLMEA
+124 YPRVARGLIEA

-154 PATAAPDEYEVVEGQ
+154 PATATPDEYEVVECE

-219 ETFHLPYDPVEGEPN
+219 ETFHLPYDPVEGEPS

-314 VTELVGADFAPLDG
+314 VTELVAADFADVDG
-328 DEGGDGEGGARG
+328 DEDGARG

-372 VLRGLARNDM
+372 VLRGLARNNMDL
-382 TLNTITRRAFPWRDV
+382 TTVTRRQFPWRTV
-397 EAGKT
+397 EAGKD

-436 MVAQDNAFHPVNEY
+436 MVAQDNSFHPVVEY
-450 LESLEW
+450 LEGLEW
-456 DGVTRIETY
+456 DGVSRIENY
-465 LPGAADAYTRRVARL
+465 LPGAADDYTRRVARL

-514 ERMARGWTCTLG
+514 ETMARGWTCTLG

-534 DTIMAM
+534 DTVMAM
-540 TRSWITVAD
+540 TRSWVTVAD

-567 LTHDVVRLPYARETV
+567 LTHDVIRLPYAREHV
-582 TLPRRQVIWGTT
+582 KLPRRQVIWGTT

-614 AERLDFDRYTDE
+614 AEKLDFGKYSDE
-626 YVGQVWA
+626 YVNQVWA

-639 KTSRDQYGLERN
+639 KTSKAQYGLKDN
-651 PELFLSVEEEAAAES
+651 PELFLSASEEAAAES

-685 DTLVPENWVEM
+685 DTLVPANWVEM

-712 VSGTHPISVVCS
+712 VSGTHPIDVVCS
-724 LEIWEIALQ
+724 LEIWEIALG

-738 PSRVDILQITNALK
+738 HSRVDILQITNALK

-764 TRLPFYGPQRVFARL
+764 TRIPFYGPQRVFVRL
-779 DEPTDPSGSTES
+779 DEPTDVSDSPES

>member
-1 MSTKTAAD
+1 MNTKTSAD

-59 QRRKGQ
+59 ARRKGQ

-80 ETLPGLV
+80 ETLPAVV

-111 IIPIMGP
+111 IFPIMGP

-154 PATAAPDEYEVVEGQ
+154 PATATPDEYEVVECE
-169 GETATAQGLL
+169 GETATARGLL
-179 RDFGGLG
+179 RDFGGLQAM
-186 PTPDH
+186 PDH
-191 MPGSKRDPLG
+191 KAGPKRDPKE

-219 ETFHLPYDPVEGEPN
+219 AEFHLPYDPVDGEPN

-314 VTELVGADFAPLDG
+314 VTELVAADFADVDG
-328 DEGGDGEGGARG
+328 DEDGARG

-372 VLRGLARNDM
+372 VLRALARNEMDL
-382 TLNTITRRAFPWRDV
+382 TTVTRRQFPWRTV
-397 EAGKT
+397 EAGKD

-422 MPRPA
+422 IPRPT

-436 MVAQDNAFHPVNEY
+436 MVAQDNAFHPVVEY
-450 LESLEW
+450 LEGLEW
-456 DGVTRIETY
+456 DGISRVETY
-465 LPGAADAYTRRVARL
+465 LPGAQDDYTRRVARL

-514 ERMARGWTCTLG
+514 ETMARGWTCTLG

-534 DTIMAM
+534 DTVMAM
-540 TRSWITVAD
+540 TRSWVTVAD

-567 LTHDVVRLPYARETV
+567 LTHDVIRLPYAREHV
-582 TLPRRQVIWGTT
+582 KLPRRQVIWGTT

-614 AERLDFDRYTDE
+614 AEKLDFGKYSDE
-626 YVGQVWA
+626 YVNQVWA

-639 KTSRDQYGLERN
+639 KTSRDQYGLKDN
-651 PELFLSVEEEAAAES
+651 PELFLSASEEEAAES

-685 DTLVPENWVEM
+685 DTLVPANWVEM

-702 SWLRDEEQGI
+702 SWLQDEEQGI
-712 VSGTHPISVVCS
+712 VSGTHPIETVCS
-724 LEIWEIALQ
+724 LEIWEIALG

-738 PSRVDILQITNALK
+738 HSRVDILQITNKLK
-752 QLPGWFGPMPKP
+752 QLPGWFGPSPKAL
-764 TRLPFYGPQRVFARL
+764 RLPFYGPQRLFTRL
-779 DEPTDPSGSTES
+779 AEDTTDVSDSTES

>member
-9 LTLDLSVA
+9 LALDLSVA

-39 HNPEAVK
+39 RHPEAVK

-59 QRRKGQ
+59 ARRKGQ

-80 ETLPGLV
+80 ETLPAVV

-111 IIPIMGP
+111 IFPIMGP

-124 YPRVARGLMEA
+124 YPRVARGLIEA

-154 PATAAPDEYEVVEGQ
+154 PATANPDEYEVVECQ

-179 RDFGGLG
+179 RDFGGLHA
-186 PTPDH
+186 TPDH
-191 MPGSKRDPLG
+191 KPGPKRDPKE

-213 DMARAV
+213 DMARAI

-314 VTELVGADFAPLDG
+314 VTELVAADFADVDG
-328 DEGGDGEGGARG
+328 DEDGARG

-372 VLRGLARNDM
+372 VLRSLARNNMDL
-382 TLNTITRRAFPWRDV
+382 TTVTRRQFPWRTV
-397 EAGKT
+397 EAGKD

-436 MVAQDNAFHPVNEY
+436 MVAQDNAFHPVVEY
-450 LESLEW
+450 LEGLEW
-456 DGVTRIETY
+456 DGVSRIETY

-514 ERMARGWTCTLG
+514 ETMARGWTCTLG

-534 DTIMAM
+534 DTVMAM

-567 LTHDVVRLPYARETV
+567 LTHDVIRLPYAREHV
-582 TLPRRQVIWGTT
+582 KLPRRQVIWGTT

-614 AERLDFDRYTDE
+614 AEKLDFGKYSDE
-626 YVGQVWA
+626 YVNQVWA

-639 KTSRDQYGLERN
+639 KTSKAQYGLKDN
-651 PELFLSVEEEAAAES
+651 PELFLSASEEAAAES

-685 DTLVPENWVEM
+685 DTLVPANWVEM
-696 SPEERI
+696 SPDERI

-712 VSGTHPISVVCS
+712 VSGTHPIDVVCS
-724 LEIWEIALQ
+724 LEIWEIALG

-738 PSRVDILQITNALK
+738 HSRVDILQITNALK

-764 TRLPFYGPQRVFARL
+764 TRLPFYGPQRVFARM
-779 DEPTDPSGSTES
+779 DEPTDVSDSPES

>member
-39 HNPEAVK
+39 HNPESVK

-59 QRRKGQ
+59 ARRKGQ

-80 ETLPGLV
+80 ETLPAVV

-111 IIPIMGP
+111 IFPIMGP
-118 GLSEEE
+118 GLTEEE

-154 PATAAPDEYEVVEGQ
+154 PATATPDEYEVVECD

-191 MPGSKRDPLG
+191 MPGSKRDPFG

-219 ETFHLPYDPVEGEPN
+219 ETFHLPYDPVDGEPN
-234 RWHYTPAESEGGV
+234 RWHYTPAESGGGV

-286 AGVPQSTAPAD
+286 AGVPQSTAPPD

-314 VTELVGADFAPLDG
+314 VTELVAADFADVDG
-328 DEGGDGEGGARG
+328 DEAGARG

-372 VLRGLARNDM
+372 VLRSLARNNMDL
-382 TLNTITRRAFPWRDV
+382 TTVTRRQFPWRTV
-397 EAGKT
+397 EAGKD

-436 MVAQDNAFHPVNEY
+436 MVAQDHSFHPVVEY
-450 LESLEW
+450 LEGLEW
-456 DGVTRIETY
+456 DGVSRIETY

-514 ERMARGWTCTLG
+514 ETMARGWTCTLG
-526 PIEGGGLR
+526 PIEGSGLR
-534 DTIMAM
+534 DTVMAM
-540 TRSWITVAD
+540 TRSWVTVAD

-567 LTHDVVRLPYARETV
+567 LTHDVIRLPYAREHV
-582 TLPRRQVIWGTT
+582 KLPRRQVIWGTT

-614 AERLDFDRYTDE
+614 AEKLDFGKYSDE
-626 YVGQVWA
+626 YVNQVWA

-639 KTSRDQYGLERN
+639 KTSKAQYGLKDN
-651 PELFLSVEEEAAAES
+651 PELFLSASEEAAAES

-685 DTLVPENWVEM
+685 DTLVPANWVEM

-712 VSGTHPISVVCS
+712 VSGTHPIDVVCS
-724 LEIWEIALQ
+724 LEIWEIALG

-738 PSRVDILQITNALK
+738 HSRVDILQITNALK

-764 TRLPFYGPQRVFARL
+764 TRLPFYGPQRVFARM
-779 DEPTDPSGSTES
+779 DEPTDVSDSPES

>member
-1 MSTKTAAD
+1 MSTKTAAN

-59 QRRKGQ
+59 ARRKGQ

-80 ETLPGLV
+80 ETLPAVV

-111 IIPIMGP
+111 IFPIMGP

-124 YPRVARGLMEA
+124 YPRVARGLIEA

-154 PATAAPDEYEVVEGQ
+154 PATANPDEYEVVECS

-179 RDFGGLG
+179 RDFGGLHA
-186 PTPDH
+186 TPDH
-191 MPGSKRDPLG
+191 KPGPKRDPKE

-213 DMARAV
+213 DMERAV
-219 ETFHLPYDPVEGEPN
+219 AEFHLPYDPVEGEAN

-314 VTELVGADFAPLDG
+314 VTELVGADFAD
-328 DEGGDGEGGARG
+328 DETGEAGARG
-340 LPEWVLEFHLH
+340 LPEWVLEFHFH

-364 DLLMRHDP
+364 DLLMKHDP
-372 VLRGLARNDM
+372 VLRGLARNNMDL
-382 TLNTITRRAFPWRDV
+382 TTVTRRQFPWRTV
-397 EAGKT
+397 EAGKD

-436 MVAQDNAFHPVNEY
+436 MVAQDNVFHPVVEY
-450 LESLEW
+450 LEGLEW
-456 DGVTRIETY
+456 DGVSRIETY
-465 LPGAADAYTRRVARL
+465 LPGAQDDYTRRVARL

-514 ERMARGWTCTLG
+514 ETMARGWTCTLG
-526 PIEGGGLR
+526 PIEGSGLR
-534 DTIMAM
+534 DTVMAM
-540 TRSWITVAD
+540 TRSWVTVAD

-567 LTHDVVRLPYARETV
+567 LTHDVIRLPYAREHV
-582 TLPRRQVIWGTT
+582 KLPRRQVIWGTT

-614 AERLDFDRYTDE
+614 AEKLDFGKYSDE
-626 YVGQVWA
+626 YVNQVWA

-639 KTSRDQYGLERN
+639 KTSRDKYGLKDN
-651 PELFLSVEEEAAAES
+651 PELFLSSEEEAAAES

-685 DTLVPENWVEM
+685 DTLVPANWADM
-696 SPEERI
+696 SPDERI
-702 SWLRDEEQGI
+702 GWLRDEEQGI
-712 VSGTHPISVVCS
+712 VSGTHPIDVVCS

-738 PSRVDILQITNALK
+738 HSRVDILQITNALK

-779 DEPTDPSGSTES
+779 DEPTAPSGSTEQ

>member
-1 MSTKTAAD
+1 MSTKTAAN

-30 TWERLVDRA
+30 TWERLVDLA
-39 HNPEAVK
+39 HNPESVK

-59 QRRKGQ
+59 ARRKGQ

-80 ETLPGLV
+80 ETLPAVV

-111 IIPIMGP
+111 IFPIMGP

-124 YPRVARGLMEA
+124 YPRVAHGLIEA

-154 PATAAPDEYEVVEGQ
+154 PATAAPDEYEVVECD

-179 RDFGGLG
+179 RDFGGLQA
-186 PTPDH
+186 TPDH
-191 MPGSKRDPLG
+191 KAGPKRDPKE

-219 ETFHLPYDPVEGEPN
+219 ETFHLPYDPVDGEPN

-276 LHVYGGEDRA
+276 LHVYGWEDRA

-314 VTELVGADFAPLDG
+314 VTELVAADFADDETGEDG
-328 DEGGDGEGGARG
+328 AA
-340 LPEWVLEFHLH
+340 LPEWVLGFHLH

-364 DLLMRHDP
+364 DLLMKHDP
-372 VLRGLARNDM
+372 VLRALARNEMDL
-382 TLNTITRRAFPWRDV
+382 TTVTRRPFPWRTV
-397 EAGKT
+397 EAGKD

-436 MVAQDNAFHPVNEY
+436 MVAQDHSFHPVVEY
-450 LESLEW
+450 LEGLEW
-456 DGVTRIETY
+456 DGVSRIETY

-514 ERMARGWTCTLG
+514 ETMVRGWTCTLG
-526 PIEGGGLR
+526 PIEGSGLR
-534 DTIMAM
+534 DTVMAM
-540 TRSWITVAD
+540 TRSWVTVAD

-567 LTHDVVRLPYARETV
+567 LTHDVIRLPYAREHV
-582 TLPRRQVIWGTT
+582 KLPRRQVIWGTT

-614 AERLDFDRYTDE
+614 AEKLDFGKYTDE
-626 YVGQVWA
+626 YVNQVWA

-639 KTSRDQYGLERN
+639 KTSRDKYGLKDN
-651 PELFLSVEEEAAAES
+651 PELFLSSEEEAAAES

-685 DTLVPENWVEM
+685 DTLVPANWVEM

-712 VSGTHPISVVCS
+712 VSGTHPIDVVCS
-724 LEIWEIALQ
+724 LEIWEIALG
-733 RERGK
+733 RERGRH
-738 PSRVDILQITNALK
+738 SRVDILQITNALK

-764 TRLPFYGPQRVFARL
+764 TRLPFYGPQRVFARM
-779 DEPTDPSGSTES
+779 DEPTDVSDSPES

>member
-30 TWERLVDRA
+30 TWDRLVDRA
-39 HNPEAVK
+39 HNPESVK

-59 QRRKGQ
+59 ARRKGQ

-80 ETLPGLV
+80 ETLPAVV

-111 IIPIMGP
+111 IFPIMGP
-118 GLSEEE
+118 GLTEEE
-124 YPRVARGLMEA
+124 YPRVARGLIEA

-154 PATAAPDEYEVVEGQ
+154 PATAAPDEYEVVECD

-179 RDFGGLG
+179 RDFGGLHA
-186 PTPDH
+186 TPDH
-191 MPGSKRDPLG
+191 KTGPKRDPKE

-219 ETFHLPYDPVEGEPN
+219 AEFHLPYDPVEGDPD

-314 VTELVGADFAPLDG
+314 VTELVAADFANVDG
-328 DEGGDGEGGARG
+328 DEAGARG

-372 VLRGLARNDM
+372 VLRALARNEMDL
-382 TLNTITRRAFPWRDV
+382 TTVTRRQFPWRAV
-397 EAGKT
+397 EAGKD

-436 MVAQDNAFHPVNEY
+436 MVAQDNAFHPVVEY
-450 LESLEW
+450 LEGLEW
-456 DGVTRIETY
+456 DGVSRIETY

-480 VAVQAVARALDP
+480 AAVQAVARALDP

-514 ERMARGWTCTLG
+514 ETMARGWTCTLG

-534 DTIMAM
+534 DTVMAM
-540 TRSWITVAD
+540 TRSWVTVAD

-567 LTHDVVRLPYARETV
+567 LTHDVIRLPYAREHV
-582 TLPRRQVIWGTT
+582 KLPRRQVIWGTT

-614 AERLDFDRYTDE
+614 AEKLDFGKYSDE
-626 YVGQVWA
+626 YVNQVWA

-639 KTSRDQYGLERN
+639 KTSRAKYGLKDN
-651 PELFLSVEEEAAAES
+651 PELFLSASEEAAAES

-696 SPEERI
+696 SPDERI

-712 VSGTHPISVVCS
+712 VSGTHPIDVVCS
-724 LEIWEIALQ
+724 LEIWEIALG

-738 PSRVDILQITNALK
+738 HSRVDILQITNALK

>member
-9 LTLDLSVA
+9 LTIDLSVA

-59 QRRKGQ
+59 ARRKGQ

-80 ETLPGLV
+80 ETLPAVV

-111 IIPIMGP
+111 IFPIMGP

-124 YPRVARGLMEA
+124 YPRVARGLIEA

-154 PATAAPDEYEVVEGQ
+154 PATATPDEYEVVECQ
-169 GETATAQGLL
+169 GETATARGLL

-191 MPGSKRDPLG
+191 MPCSKRDPFG

-219 ETFHLPYDPVEGEPN
+219 ETFHLPYDPVDGEPN

-262 PAYGRALSM
+262 PAYGRALSL

-314 VTELVGADFAPLDG
+314 VTELVAADFADVDG
-328 DEGGDGEGGARG
+328 DEDGARG

-372 VLRGLARNDM
+372 VLRSLARNNMDL
-382 TLNTITRRAFPWRDV
+382 TTVTRRQFPWRTV
-397 EAGKT
+397 EAGKD

-436 MVAQDNAFHPVNEY
+436 MVAQDHSFHPVVEY
-450 LESLEW
+450 LEGLEW
-456 DGVTRIETY
+456 DGVSRIETY

-514 ERMARGWTCTLG
+514 ETMARGWTCTLG

-534 DTIMAM
+534 DTVMAM

-567 LTHDVVRLPYARETV
+567 LTHDVIRLPYAREHV
-582 TLPRRQVIWGTT
+582 KLPRRQVIWGTT

-614 AERLDFDRYTDE
+614 AEKLDFGKYSDE
-626 YVGQVWA
+626 YVNQVWA

-639 KTSRDQYGLERN
+639 KTSRDQYGLKDN
-651 PELFLSVEEEAAAES
+651 PELFLSSEEEAAAES

-672 EEDSMT
+672 EEDSVG

-685 DTLVPENWVEM
+685 DTLVPANWADM
-696 SPEERI
+696 SPDERI

-712 VSGTHPISVVCS
+712 VSGTHPIDVVCS
-724 LEIWEIALQ
+724 LEIWEIALG

-738 PSRVDILQITNALK
+738 HSRVDILQITNALK

-779 DEPTDPSGSTES
+779 DEPTAPSGSTES

>member
-39 HNPEAVK
+39 HNPESVK

-59 QRRKGQ
+59 ARRKGQ

-80 ETLPGLV
+80 ETLPAVV

-111 IIPIMGP
+111 IFPIMGP

-154 PATAAPDEYEVVEGQ
+154 PATAAPDEYEVVECQ

-219 ETFHLPYDPVEGEPN
+219 ETFHLPYDPVDGEPN

-276 LHVYGGEDRA
+276 LHVFGGEDRA

-314 VTELVGADFAPLDG
+314 VTELVAADFADVDG
-328 DEGGDGEGGARG
+328 DEDGARG

-372 VLRGLARNDM
+372 VLRALARNEMDL
-382 TLNTITRRAFPWRDV
+382 TTVTRRQFPWRAV
-397 EAGKT
+397 EAGKD

-436 MVAQDNAFHPVNEY
+436 MVAQDNAFHPVVEY
-450 LESLEW
+450 LEGLEW
-456 DGVTRIETY
+456 DGVSRVETY
-465 LPGAADAYTRRVARL
+465 LPGAPDAYTRRVARL

-514 ERMARGWTCTLG
+514 ETMARGWTCTLG

-534 DTIMAM
+534 DTVMAM
-540 TRSWITVAD
+540 TRSWVTVAD

-567 LTHDVVRLPYARETV
+567 LTHDVIRLPYAREHV
-582 TLPRRQVIWGTT
+582 KLPRRQVIWGTT

-614 AERLDFDRYTDE
+614 SEKLDFGKYSDE
-626 YVGQVWA
+626 YVNQVWA

-639 KTSRDQYGLERN
+639 KTSKAQYGLKDN
-651 PELFLSVEEEAAAES
+651 PELFLSASEEAAAES

-685 DTLVPENWVEM
+685 DTLVPENWVEL
-696 SPEERI
+696 STEERI

-712 VSGTHPISVVCS
+712 VSGTHPIDVVCS
-724 LEIWEIALQ
+724 LEIWEIALG

-738 PSRVDILQITNALK
+738 HSRVDILQITNALK

-764 TRLPFYGPQRVFARL
+764 TRLPFYGPQRVFARM
-779 DEPTDPSGSTES
+779 DEPTDVSDSPES

>member
-39 HNPEAVK
+39 HNPESVK

-59 QRRKGQ
+59 ARRKGQ

-80 ETLPGLV
+80 ETLPALV

-111 IIPIMGP
+111 IFPIMGP

-135 LGEAQFDPGST
+135 LGEAQFDPGGT

-154 PATAAPDEYEVVEGQ
+154 PATANPDEYEVVECD

-179 RDFGGLG
+179 RDFGGLQA
-186 PTPDH
+186 TPDH

-314 VTELVGADFAPLDG
+314 VTELVAADFADVDG
-328 DEGGDGEGGARG
+328 DEAGARG

-372 VLRGLARNDM
+372 VLRALARNEMDL
-382 TLNTITRRAFPWRDV
+382 TTVTRHPFPWRAV
-397 EAGKT
+397 EAGKD

-436 MVAQDNAFHPVNEY
+436 MVAQDNAFHPVVEY
-450 LESLEW
+450 LEGLEW
-456 DGVTRIETY
+456 DGISRVETY
-465 LPGAADAYTRRVARL
+465 LPGAQDDYTRRVARL

-514 ERMARGWTCTLG
+514 ETMARGWTCTLG
-526 PIEGGGLR
+526 PIEGSGLR
-534 DTIMAM
+534 DTVMAM
-540 TRSWITVAD
+540 TRSWVTVAD

-567 LTHDVVRLPYARETV
+567 LTHDVIRLPYAREHV
-582 TLPRRQVIWGTT
+582 KLPRRQVIWGTT

-614 AERLDFDRYTDE
+614 AEKLDFGKYSDE
-626 YVGQVWA
+626 YVNQVWA

-639 KTSRDQYGLERN
+639 KTSRDQYGLKDN
-651 PELFLSVEEEAAAES
+651 PELFLSSEDEAAAES

-685 DTLVPENWVEM
+685 DTLVPENWVER

-712 VSGTHPISVVCS
+712 VSGTHPIDVVCS
-724 LEIWEIALQ
+724 LEIWEIALG

-738 PSRVDILQITNALK
+738 HSRVDILQITNALK

-779 DEPTDPSGSTES
+779 DEPTDPSGSTEQ